1 MRRLLKMTAVLLT
14 AALLGGCGAAA
25 TDVSDAPDP
34 VRLMAVSVGKG
45 DALLLQIGEYAC
57 LIDAGKAKA
66 MGKVRAAMAWM
77 GIEALDAVFV
87 THTDD
92 DHVGG
97 LEWLSAS
104 DIPVGAWYA
113 SGLFT
118 EVKEA
123 KHPARQAAEA
133 RGQDIVWLKRGDR
146 VALGDTGAEFRVL
159 APSGLFEDKDDN
171 NSLVMMLETDQGR
184 MLFTGDME
192 LAQESVLLSEETDL
206 ACAVLKAPN
215 HGDDDTLGEVF
226 IRRASAQAAIIS
238 TDSYEKPGSPD
249 PGVLQRLEDAG
260 TACWVTQDAE
270 LGVLATL
277 AGGTASVSLVD
288 LDAPV
293 VEGPQI
299 RRVDAA
305 DDVVELVNNG
315 PDADLGG
322 WYLVSSRGGELFAF
336 PEGTS
341 LAAGATLTVGSRSTD
356 GGYDL
361 LWDDKKVVHK
371 SKDDTITLYD
381 ACGRVMDAM
390 GNGN

>member
-92 DHVGG
+92 DHVDG

-118 EVKEA
+118 EVKES
-123 KHPARQAAEA
+123 KHPARKAAEA
-133 RGQDIVWLKRGDR
+133 RGQEIIWLTRGDR

-159 APSGLFEDKDDN
+159 APSRLFEDKDDN
-171 NSLVMMLETDQGR
+171 NSLVMMLETSEGR
-184 MLFTGDME
+184 MQIG
-192 LAQESVLLSEETDL
+192 
-206 ACAVLKAPN
+206 
-215 HGDDDTLGEVF
+215 
-226 IRRASAQAAIIS
+226 RAH
-238 TDSYEKPGSPD
+238 
-249 PGVLQRLEDAG
+249 V
-260 TACWVTQDAE
+260 
-270 LGVLATL
+270 
-277 AGGTASVSLVD
+277 
-288 LDAPV
+288 
-293 VEGPQI
+293 
-299 RRVDAA
+299 
-305 DDVVELVNNG
+305 
-315 PDADLGG
+315 
-322 WYLVSSRGGELFAF
+322 
-336 PEGTS
+336 
-341 LAAGATLTVGSRSTD
+341 
-356 GGYDL
+356 
-361 LWDDKKVVHK
+361 
-371 SKDDTITLYD
+371 
-381 ACGRVMDAM
+381 
-390 GNGN
+390 